1 MINISCT
8 YVAMSMAE
16 GTTESVDV
24 TYLSVVILHLASSYT
39 TSRLSKYIVIC
50 HHISF
55 TIAFSMFKFS
65 PWDLCSILFPIST
78 AWILPGLMLE
88 GLLGFKGASPR
99 EEGTYW
105 LGAEAGAE
113 TGRGGAG

>member
-1 MINISCT
+1 
-8 YVAMSMAE
+8 
-16 GTTESVDV
+16 
-24 TYLSVVILHLASSYT
+24 
-39 TSRLSKYIVIC
+39 
-50 HHISF
+50 
-55 TIAFSMFKFS
+55 
-65 PWDLCSILFPIST
+65 
-78 AWILPGLMLE
+78 MLE